1 YQTSYKDIAPRLGMA
16 YGINSKTVI
25 RAGFGI
31 YYIRD
36 IGNAQFDLVRNAP
49 FSTRRS
55 ENAQS
60 ALIPTLNF
68 QVPFVQ
74 TATPSFILV
83 NQYNKNTPY
92 VRQWSVG
99 VERQITGNS
108 SVEISY
114 LGSAGVHLQRL
125 LTYNTA
131 EPGPP
136 TNVNNRRPQFPTY
149 GGTFQDMADP

>member
-1 YQTSYKDIAPRLGMA
+1 MFGNRAYQSSYKDFAPRLGVA
-16 YGINSKTVI
+16 YSASAKTVI

-31 YYIRD
+31 YYVRE

-49 FSTRRS
+49 FSTRRN

-60 ALIPTLNF
+60 TLIPSLSW

-83 NQYNKNTPY
+83 NQYNQATPY
-92 VRQWSVG
+92 VPQWSFAA
-99 VERQITGNS
+99 ERKLTGNS
-108 SVEISY
+108 SFELSY

-125 LTYNTA
+125 MTL
-131 EPGPP
+131 
-136 TNVNNRRPQFPTY
+136 
-149 GGTFQDMADP
+149 